1 MNSTT
6 KRPLAIDETLTYT
19 TPNCR
24 VTVTIQR
31 IRHDVYTVTTVQGG
45 LRVDA
50 NSGSYSDEQTARL
63 VARGYAEMYRAENL
77 ADEANPLAVLAGLGR
92 HRQVR
97 PTMAGAHLAK
107 PSEAA
112 MRILRQAAEQGGTV
126 DRSKTATIVQLKA
139 LARKGLVSLNYAPG
153 TAARKLIV
161 SATLTDAGR
170 KQVA

>member
-1 MNSTT
+1 MQHST
-6 KRPLAIDETLTYT
+6 KQPLAIDETLPYT
-19 TPNCR
+19 TPNGR

-50 NSGSYSDEQTARL
+50 NSGSYDNEQTARL
-63 VARGYAEMYRAENL
+63 VARGYAELYRAENP
-77 ADEANPLAVLAGLGR
+77 ADEPNPLTVLAGLGR

-112 MRILRQAAEQGGTV
+112 MRILRAALANGGTV
-126 DRSKTATIVQLKA
+126 DRSKSATIVQLKA

-153 TAARKLIV
+153 IAARKLIV

-170 KQVA
+170 KTVA

>member
-1 MNSTT
+1 MQHST
-6 KRPLAIDETLTYT
+6 KQPLAIGQTLPYT
-19 TPNCR
+19 TPNGR

-31 IRHDVYTVTTVQGG
+31 VREHVYTVTTEQGG
-45 LRVDA
+45 QRVDA

-63 VARGYAEMYRAENL
+63 VARGYAEMYRAENP
-77 ADEANPLAVLAGLGR
+77 AAEANPLTVLAELGR

-112 MRILRQAAEQGGTV
+112 MRILRAAHANGGTV

-139 LARKGLVSLNYAPG
+139 LARKGLMVLNYATG
-153 TAARKLIV
+153 TAARRLIV